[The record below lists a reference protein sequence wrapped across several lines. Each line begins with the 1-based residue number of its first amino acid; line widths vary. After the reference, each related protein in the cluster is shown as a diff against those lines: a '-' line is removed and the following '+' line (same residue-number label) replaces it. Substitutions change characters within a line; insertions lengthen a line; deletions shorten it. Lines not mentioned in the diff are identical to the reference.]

1 MASRRWK
8 PSIEGRSG
16 NAHRVGS
23 VPVEPTDGA
32 QSPGRHDVVHSRQTA
47 EVNVLRKISRMRI
60 SCTLSPL
67 TVHPLDV
74 VRLEEDRGKIRP
86 QAVSGGAAV
95 MSKSTNW
102 APR

>member
-16 NAHRVGS
+16 NTHRVGS
-23 VPVEPTDGA
+23 VPVGPTAGA

-47 EVNVLRKISRMRI
+47 EVNVPRKISRMRI
-60 SCTLSPL
+60 SCSLSPL
-67 TVHPLDV
+67 TGHTLDV
-74 VRLEEDRGKIRP
+74 VTLEEDRGKNLP
-86 QAVSGGAAV
+86 QAVSGGAAA

-102 APR
+102 VPR